1 MRIRRQK
8 NYRRIMRF
16 YRIAFDIQETFHVLV
31 DGTFVTHALQHK
43 VHVKEQLPKI
53 LGGRATP
60 TVTGCILA
68 ELRKLGPRALG
79 AAIIAK
85 GYYKIKCNHDDSLSA
100 SQCIKQQVQHCGNE
114 RRFVVASQDLEL
126 VKELRKIP
134 GVPVLRLHGP
144 VPQLEEP
151 STESRKAAEAGQAE
165 KLKPSDWE
173 KPMLPKLQAKEAA
186 VAAEAAKP
194 KKRKG
199 PKEPNP
205 LSCRKPKTQQKPEQ
219 QQQQQQLLEPEAGQP
234 VRAKRVR
241 SRRMGTRT
249 KDEVVALK
257 TSAVTTAEASFHAV
271 ADASDVDG
279 EADTAGLV
287 TAVVRKNGSEGN
299 QRLRCRVK
307 RRRIA

>member
-31 DGTFVTHALQHK
+31 DGTFITHALQHK
-43 VHVKEQLPKI
+43 VHVKQQLPKI
-53 LGGRATP
+53 LGGRSTP
-60 TVTGCILA
+60 MVTGCTLA

-85 GYYKIKCNHDDSLSA
+85 GYYKIKCNCGEAVSA
-100 SQCIKQQVQHCGNE
+100 SECIREQVQHSGNQ
-114 RRFVVASQDLEL
+114 RRFIVASQDLEL

-151 STESRKAAEAGQAE
+151 STESRTAAEVGQDR

-173 KPMLPKLQAKEAA
+173 KPRLPKLQAKEAA
-186 VAAEAAKP
+186 VVAEAAKP

-199 PKEPNP
+199 PKGPNP
-205 LSCRKPKTQQKPEQ
+205 LSCRKPKKKKQLEQQKQKLPGPEV
-219 QQQQQQLLEPEAGQP
+219 PQP
-234 VRAKRVR
+234 ARAKRVR

-249 KDEVVALK
+249 KAEVVAIK
-257 TSAVTTAEASFHAV
+257 TSAVTMTEDSE
-271 ADASDVDG
+271 ADA
-279 EADTAGLV
+279 AGTVNGPV
-287 TAVVRKNGSEGN
+287 TAVVRMNGSEGN
-299 QRLRCRVK
+299 QRPRCRVK
-307 RRRIA
+307 RRRIT